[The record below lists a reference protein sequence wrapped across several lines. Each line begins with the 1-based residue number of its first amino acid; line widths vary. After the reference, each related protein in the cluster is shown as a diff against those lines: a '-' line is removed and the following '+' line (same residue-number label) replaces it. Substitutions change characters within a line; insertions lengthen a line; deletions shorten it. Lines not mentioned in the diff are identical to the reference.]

1 MSAPPLSHHLFAS
14 LPPPQ
19 VAVEVARI
27 VQVIIILTSTLLHL
41 QRCDIVPRCN
51 MDDLT
56 ALLHTTAASSD
67 PQVEPGEP
75 LLPDATVV
83 LKVDMRKEAHQSLG
97 GSQDRYT
104 LLLQERWSVP
114 NFISLLKY
122 LK

>member
-1 MSAPPLSHHLFAS
+1 MAA
-14 LPPPQ
+14 
-19 VAVEVARI
+19 EVARI

-41 QRCDIVPRCN
+41 QRCDIVHRCN
-51 MDDLT
+51 LDDLT
-56 ALLHTTAASSD
+56 ALFHTTAASSD

-75 LLPDATVV
+75 LLPDATIV
-83 LKVDMRKEAHQSLG
+83 LKVDMRKEVHQFLG

>member
-1 MSAPPLSHHLFAS
+1 M
-14 LPPPQ
+14 
-19 VAVEVARI
+19 
-27 VQVIIILTSTLLHL
+27 VQLIIILTSTLLDL

-56 ALLHTTAASSD
+56 ALLYTTAASSD

-83 LKVDMRKEAHQSLG
+83 LKVDMRKEDHQSLG

-104 LLLQERWSVP
+104 LLCKKGGRYQSLY
-114 NFISLLKY
+114 LLKY

>member
-1 MSAPPLSHHLFAS
+1 M
-14 LPPPQ
+14 
-19 VAVEVARI
+19 
-27 VQVIIILTSTLLHL
+27 
-41 QRCDIVPRCN
+41 CDIVPRCN

-56 ALLHTTAASSD
+56 ALLYTTAASSD

-122 LK
+122 SK